1 MTPNPATEPV
11 LAHRLRV
18 ALGRLLR
25 TLRSME
31 AEGLSWSQAALLGRL
46 ECDGEATA
54 AALAAAEG
62 VRPQS
67 MAAALDVL
75 EREGLVARRPDTQ
88 DRRQLLVSITER
100 GRAMILSARASREQW
115 LAQAMTKRFSQE
127 EMATVSAAVCL
138 IERLAEEE
146 R

>member
-1 MTPNPATEPV
+1 MTPPAEPV

-18 ALGRLLR
+18 ALGRLMR
-25 TLRSME
+25 TLRTME

-46 ECDGEATA
+46 EDGGEATA

-75 EREGLVARRPDTQ
+75 EREGLVSRRPDTQ

-100 GRAMILSARASREQW
+100 GSSMIRAARASKEQW
-115 LAQAMTKRFSQE
+115 LAQAMTKRFTSTDME
-127 EMATVSAAVCL
+127 TVRAAVCL

-146 R
+146 KQ